1 MGSYA
6 KKTTRLQKQGTARSG
21 QGGLPHTGRTLPQ
34 TVARISE
41 MNTPKPTVSVCNVAI
56 SVVVPA
62 YRSGQTLR
70 PLYERIS
77 STLASLTSNW
87 EIIIVDDCSPDDSWA
102 VLSKLREADERVR
115 IVRLGRNHGQQHA
128 TLCGLGYA
136 RGNYVVTIDDDLQC
150 FPEDIPAFIQ
160 ALRSGKHV
168 VIGKIAERKEHKWWR
183 NVGSAL
189 NQYLARTILG
199 KPKSLSL
206 SSFRAMSRPTVNSL
220 VGYKGAHPHIAALLL
235 KSVPVA
241 FFGNVDIRHA
251 PRADGSNGSYSLRK
265 LIKTFSYLLINHSY
279 IPLRIMI
286 GWGVF
291 ISLLSTAFAA
301 WVAVRALVYHDAP
314 TGWSSLAVLI
324 SFLSGNVLLALGI
337 VGEYIGRLVEEN
349 NQTGQFS
356 IFEEH
361 T

>member
-1 MGSYA
+1 
-6 KKTTRLQKQGTARSG
+6 
-21 QGGLPHTGRTLPQ
+21 
-34 TVARISE
+34 

-168 VIGKIAERKEHKWWR
+168 VI
-183 NVGSAL
+183 
-189 NQYLARTILG
+189 
-199 KPKSLSL
+199 
-206 SSFRAMSRPTVNSL
+206 
-220 VGYKGAHPHIAALLL
+220 
-235 KSVPVA
+235 
-241 FFGNVDIRHA
+241 
-251 PRADGSNGSYSLRK
+251 
-265 LIKTFSYLLINHSY
+265 
-279 IPLRIMI
+279 
-286 GWGVF
+286 
-291 ISLLSTAFAA
+291 
-301 WVAVRALVYHDAP
+301 
-314 TGWSSLAVLI
+314 
-324 SFLSGNVLLALGI
+324 
-337 VGEYIGRLVEEN
+337 
-349 NQTGQFS
+349 
-356 IFEEH
+356 
-361 T
+361 